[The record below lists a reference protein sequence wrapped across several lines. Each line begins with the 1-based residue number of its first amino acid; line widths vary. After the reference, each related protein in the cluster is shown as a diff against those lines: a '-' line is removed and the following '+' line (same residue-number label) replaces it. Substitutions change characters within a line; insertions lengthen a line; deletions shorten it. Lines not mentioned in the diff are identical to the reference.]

1 MLKIFKR
8 LFLLSLLLFG
18 VFSTTTFAEYQ
29 PMDGVG
35 ETGFIDSIPLVI
47 KDKAGNFID
56 IMTYEKVDVKSGRW
70 VRYAGE
76 EYTWEDVKDNPTLLT
91 RSEMIGKK
99 NIRYMKPD
107 NSFDTTKKFNI
118 KDHEHTDGKITI
130 MLGKNESSVQ
140 DFTVALKNKTNGKI
154 YKVNVDNVPTK
165 KVLSF
170 GSYEVLGVISGLNNE
185 EFVPY
190 TSFNVFSVSRDIS
203 SSNLVVDIVKKQK
216 KIVDNNGQKT
226 EFVKDVKSDGEM
238 IQQSSSDTKEV
249 KQENDE
255 DFKKRIDETNKQ
267 KKKEPKPFNNKVY
280 IAISAIA
287 VVGFMAYNAK
297 RKKRLTK

>member
-1 MLKIFKR
+1 MLKFFKR

-35 ETGFIDSIPLVI
+35 ETGFIDSTPLVI

-56 IMTYEKVDVKSGRW
+56 IMTHEKVDVKSGRW
-70 VRYAGE
+70 IRYAGE

-91 RSEMIGKK
+91 RSEIIGRK

-118 KDHEHTDGKITI
+118 KDYEHTDGKITI

-140 DFTVALKNKTNGKI
+140 DFIVALKNKTNGKI
-154 YKVNVDNVPTK
+154 YKINVDNVPTK

-203 SSNLVVDIVKKQK
+203 PSNLVVDIVKKQK
-216 KIVDNNGQKT
+216 KTVDNNGQKA
-226 EFVKDVKSDGEM
+226 EFVKDVKSDGEV

-287 VVGFMAYNAK
+287 VVGFMVYNAK
-297 RKKRLTK
+297 RKKD

>member
-18 VFSTTTFAEYQ
+18 VFSTTIFAEYQ

-107 NSFDTTKKFNI
+107 NSFDATKKFNI
-118 KDHEHTDGKITI
+118 KDYEHTDGKITI

-190 TSFNVFSVSRDIS
+190 TSFSVFSVSRDIS
-203 SSNLVVDIVKKQK
+203 PSNLVVDIVKKQK
-216 KIVDNNGQKT
+216 KTVDNNGQKA
-226 EFVKDVKSDGEM
+226 EFVKDVKSDGAV

-287 VVGFMAYNAK
+287 IVGFMAYNAK
-297 RKKRLTK
+297 RKKD

>member
-8 LFLLSLLLFG
+8 LFLLSLLMFG

-29 PMDGVG
+29 PMEGVG

-56 IMTYEKVDVKSGRW
+56 IVTHKKVDVKSGRW
-70 VRYAGE
+70 VRYAGDD
-76 EYTWEDVKDNPTLLT
+76 YLWEDVKDNPTLLT

-107 NSFDTTKKFNI
+107 NSFDNKQKFDITKY
-118 KDHEHTDGKITI
+118 EYRDGKITV
-130 MLGKNESSVQ
+130 MLGNNESNVQ
-140 DFTVALKNKTNGKI
+140 DFTVALKNKTNGKV
-154 YKVNVDNVPTK
+154 YKVNATKAPTK

-170 GSYEVLGVISGLNNE
+170 GSYEVIGVISGLNND

-190 TSFNVFSVSRDIS
+190 TSFGAFSVSRDIS
-203 SSNLVVDIVKKQK
+203 PSTLVVDILKKQK
-216 KIVDNNGQKT
+216 KKETTDYNGRKA
-226 EFVKDVKSDGEM
+226 EFVKDVKSDGE
-238 IQQSSSDTKEV
+238 IIKQTSSDTKET

-255 DFKKRIDETNKQ
+255 DFEKRVNETNKQ
-267 KKKEPKPFNNKVY
+267 KTKEPKPLSNKVY
-280 IAISAIA
+280 IAVSAIA
-287 VVGFMAYNAK
+287 VVGFMIYNAK
-297 RKKRLTK
+297 RKKD

>member
-1 MLKIFKR
+1 MLKFFKR

-56 IMTYEKVDVKSGRW
+56 IMTHEKVDVKSGRW

-91 RSEMIGKK
+91 RSEIIGRK

-118 KDHEHTDGKITI
+118 KDYEHTDGKITI

-140 DFTVALKNKTNGKI
+140 DFIVALKNKTNGKI
-154 YKVNVDNVPTK
+154 YKINVDNVPTK

-203 SSNLVVDIVKKQK
+203 PSNLVVDIVKKQK
-216 KIVDNNGQKT
+216 KTVDNNGQKA
-226 EFVKDVKSDGEM
+226 EFVKDVKSDGEI
-238 IQQSSSDTKEV
+238 IQQSSCDTKEV

-287 VVGFMAYNAK
+287 VVGFMVYNAK
-297 RKKRLTK
+297 RKKD